1 MASGLDNTGVPSD
14 GPRRRRNRVLDA
26 VSLIV
31 VLLAFSV
38 LASVAFQRLSYFR
51 YAVLFAIGQNQNCS
65 FHRAVHLLDEAQDRF
80 EIFNRITAASR
91 VVETEDDGFTLWETP
106 RGKFWVPQADENHPP
121 ILHWLFAEQESGIY
135 GSGDAGVQPGDVVLD
150 CGAHVGTFTR
160 AALEAGAKLVV
171 AIDPSPPV
179 LEALRRNVA
188 QGIAEG
194 RVLIVEKGVWDRE
207 DTLPF
212 IMTPDNHGTHHLS
225 LEASDEQSVINVPLT
240 TIDNLVAELNLDR
253 VDFIKMDIEGAE
265 QKALMGAQ
273 DTLAKYKP
281 RLAIAAYHS
290 PDDQTRIPAIVRAAR
305 TDYEMD
311 CGGCGERDLA
321 IFALTLLFQ

>member
-1 MASGLDNTGVPSD
+1 MASGLDHTAVPSD

-65 FHRAVHLLDEAQDRF
+65 FHRAVHWLDEAQDRF

-106 RGKFWVPQADENHPP
+106 RGKFWVPQTGEDHSP
-121 ILHWLFAEQESGIY
+121 HWLFAEQESGIY

-188 QGIAEG
+188 EGVAEG

-305 TDYEMD
+305 TDYEMG